1 MTSIEKLNARAKAIP
16 CQSDCSLKN
25 ANSII
30 TKQKIL
36 TITVNAFLSVKYF
49 FILIRIYTK
58 GLIKGQI

>member
-1 MTSIEKLNARAKAIP
+1 
-16 CQSDCSLKN
+16 LKN